1 MTAPKH
7 VTKTLDKFNKKYATH
22 RNEVC
27 PSKTGQKPR
36 TGMWNAKKWVPEA
49 VQRAC
54 FGIAKQQRRRL
65 RWDGFRTRMSK
76 QQQQRERGKR
86 DRPANATAV
95 SAGIQAAFMGA
106 SSSYVQKVRD
116 ACSEYLVTKV
126 QDAYSRK
133 DEPAELPKVALE
145 IKTILCDET
154 DFDVRVDRT
163 RGTQHILMIAG
174 NLFQR
179 FYAAD
184 NREFGGSFEEEVMF
198 PPAAVRDGTSKNVA
212 QALAFRAGWFMIGT
226 CALMELLIFL
236 TDSAAAL
243 IKIGVHYV
251 AQLGGLAANG
261 TRLVWSGRCFMHK
274 MWAAFVYA
282 TNEMAFISPMYCAC
296 HIMHKGGFMDKVRGI
311 VHGEIR
317 SRVRLVYDPP
327 PEEQL
332 AANRALFNLLS
343 GYDREWDLGEIL
355 ENDAYVNFK
364 SQSTLSREFLLKH
377 CVGPSATDAGLI
389 STHPSKIALRPTRK
403 PPN

>member
-1 MTAPKH
+1 
-7 VTKTLDKFNKKYATH
+7 
-22 RNEVC
+22 
-27 PSKTGQKPR
+27 
-36 TGMWNAKKWVPEA
+36 MWNGKKWVPQA

-116 ACSEYLVTKV
+116 ACAEYLVTKV
-126 QDAYSRK
+126 QDAYSRN

-154 DFDVRVDRT
+154 DFDVRVGRA

-226 CALMELLIFL
+226 CAL
-236 TDSAAAL
+236 
-243 IKIGVHYV
+243 
-251 AQLGGLAANG
+251 
-261 TRLVWSGRCFMHK
+261 WSSSSF
-274 MWAAFVYA
+274 
-282 TNEMAFISPMYCAC
+282 
-296 HIMHKGGFMDKVRGI
+296 
-311 VHGEIR
+311 
-317 SRVRLVYDPP
+317 
-327 PEEQL
+327 
-332 AANRALFNLLS
+332 
-343 GYDREWDLGEIL
+343 
-355 ENDAYVNFK
+355 
-364 SQSTLSREFLLKH
+364 
-377 CVGPSATDAGLI
+377 
-389 STHPSKIALRPTRK
+389 
-403 PPN
+403 